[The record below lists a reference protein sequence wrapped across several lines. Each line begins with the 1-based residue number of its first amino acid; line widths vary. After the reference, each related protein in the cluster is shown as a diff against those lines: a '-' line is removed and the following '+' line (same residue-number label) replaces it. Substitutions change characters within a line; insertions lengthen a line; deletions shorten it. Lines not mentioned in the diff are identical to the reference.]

1 MLKIALLQIA
11 PRDTLE
17 ENLKK
22 GVEYCRRA
30 AALGADIA
38 LFPEMWSSGYRIYNR
53 PAEEW
58 TAEAVPVDGAFAG
71 AFGGLARE
79 LHMAVG
85 ITLLERW
92 EGGGPRNTLVLFDRF
107 GERRLVYAK
116 VHTCDF
122 DAERYL
128 TAGEDFYTA
137 GLDTAQGPVQVGAM
151 ICYDREFPESA
162 RILMLKGAEL
172 ILVPNACPMEI
183 NRLAQLRARAYENMT
198 AIATCSYPQSVPD
211 CNGGSSVFDG
221 VA

>member
-137 GLDTAQGPVQVGAM
+137 GLDTA
-151 ICYDREFPESA
+151 
-162 RILMLKGAEL
+162 
-172 ILVPNACPMEI
+172 
-183 NRLAQLRARAYENMT
+183 
-198 AIATCSYPQSVPD
+198 
-211 CNGGSSVFDG
+211 
-221 VA
+221 